1 MLRSSVGRAIVE
13 IVGSTAAAPPGPPR
27 GARGDLRRQRC
38 VRVPLGIYR
47 GPQAAGREAL
57 WICRDPPTADSGF
70 ADPKCFSA
78 SRFRQIPSASQV
90 AWHASYCARG
100 GKSFYLVQGASP
112 SDLYLFGG
120 DQGAE
125 LMDRGLVC
133 GGSRFEDLGSLFQAL
148 RLALL
153 PK

>member
-1 MLRSSVGRAIVE
+1 MGWVGFLVRVE
-13 IVGSTAAAPPGPPR
+13 GDQGKL
-27 GARGDLRRQRC
+27 GARLASSGGVEHGLPCSRRQKFL
-38 VRVPLGIYR
+38 LGTR
-47 GPQAAGREAL
+47 SL
-57 WICRDPPTADSGF
+57 
-70 ADPKCFSA
+70 
-78 SRFRQIPSASQV
+78 
-90 AWHASYCARG
+90 
-100 GKSFYLVQGASP
+100 P

>member
-1 MLRSSVGRAIVE
+1 MTKAN
-13 IVGSTAAAPPGPPR
+13 A
-27 GARGDLRRQRC
+27 
-38 VRVPLGIYR
+38 VRVSPH
-47 GPQAAGREAL
+47 
-57 WICRDPPTADSGF
+57 
-70 ADPKCFSA
+70 
-78 SRFRQIPSASQV
+78 QV
-90 AWHASYCARG
+90 AWNMAYHARG
-100 GKSFYLVQGASP
+100 GKSFYLVEAASP

>member
-1 MLRSSVGRAIVE
+1 MANEARLWRRIKENLPKKSFAQRIE
-13 IVGSTAAAPPGPPR
+13 TSTGLGVPDVFLLLEGNLATWIELKVTKANA
-27 GARGDLRRQRC
+27 
-38 VRVPLGIYR
+38 VRV
-47 GPQAAGREAL
+47 
-57 WICRDPPTADSGF
+57 
-70 ADPKCFSA
+70 
-78 SRFRQIPSASQV
+78 SASQV

-100 GKSFYLVQGASP
+100 GKSFYLVQGPSP

-120 DQGAE
+120 DQGSE

-133 GGSRFEDLGSLFQAL
+133 GGSRFEDLGSLFEAL